1 MHDIF
6 AELLSESI
14 QRGRA
19 RLEAALLHSPNK
31 HVKAILAEEGF
42 AFENHSWDAPM
53 TSRPQ

>member
-1 MHDIF
+1 ML

-19 RLEAALLHSPNK
+19 RFEAALLHSPNK

-42 AFENHSWDAPM
+42 AFEDHSWDAPM

>member
-19 RLEAALLHSPNK
+19 RFEAALLHSPNK

-42 AFENHSWDAPM
+42 AIENHSWDAPM